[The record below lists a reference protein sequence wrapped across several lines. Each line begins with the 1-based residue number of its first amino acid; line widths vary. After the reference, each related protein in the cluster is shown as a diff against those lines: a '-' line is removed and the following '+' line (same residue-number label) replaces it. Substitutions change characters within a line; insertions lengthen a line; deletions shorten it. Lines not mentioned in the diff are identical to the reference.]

1 MSDTDPGRERLDS
14 WKAIADY
21 LQRDVRTVR
30 RWEKTLALPIRRVPG
45 SRGHSVFAYVA
56 EIETWLKTT
65 PPAEAAGAAATVV
78 TPDLPIDPPASADG
92 QAGLPRRPHW
102 RWPVAAAAVVL
113 VVTGLAWVG
122 RGSGSDADTLTVHVT
137 PTAVVAVGAGGTER
151 WRYPFSQEEPAVAL
165 PRRGTPEWLTSGKN
179 ANVLVGTSHRLRM
192 GDNVVSSGQ
201 LLWLTAA
208 GHLERTFS
216 FDDRLAFGGGEY
228 GAPWLIADF
237 RVGPKDA
244 SLVAVAARH
253 LEWWPSVVTVLDG
266 QGTRRGT
273 FVNAG
278 WIDGLQ
284 WVAPDRLIIGGF
296 SNLRDGGMIALLDAN
311 ALDGQSPAPEDSTF
325 RCKGCG
331 AGVPLR
337 YVTLPRSELNRVTGS
352 RFNRV
357 TLEPAGGR
365 VVARTLEAEF
375 TEQEGV
381 EALYEFSPSLDLVHA
396 SYSDQYWR
404 MHKALEAQGKL
415 THTRAQCP
423 DRDGPR
429 QIDVWEPRTGW
440 KTITI
445 AH

>member
-1 MSDTDPGRERLDS
+1 MSQPPPDRLDS
-14 WKAIADY
+14 WKAIADF
-21 LQRDVRTVR
+21 LQRDVRTVH
-30 RWEKTLALPIRRVPG
+30 RWEKTLSLPVRRVPG
-45 SRGHSVFAYVA
+45 HRGHSVFAYVS
-56 EIETWLKTT
+56 EIEAWLKTA
-65 PPAEAAGAAATVV
+65 PSDPRPAETAVVRPAWHMRGWQLAA
-78 TPDLPIDPPASADG
+78 
-92 QAGLPRRPHW
+92 
-102 RWPVAAAAVVL
+102 VAAAVL
-113 VVTGLAWVG
+113 IVTGIGWRA
-122 RGSGSDADTLTVHVT
+122 RGLIAGDAPIDVQVT
-137 PTAVVAVGAGGTER
+137 PTAVVAVGAGGAER
-151 WRYPFSQEEPAVAL
+151 WRYPFSQGEPAFAL
-165 PRRGTPEWLTSGKN
+165 PRRRTPEWLTSGKN
-179 ANVLVGTSHRLRM
+179 ASVLVGTSHRMRT
-192 GDNVVSSGQ
+192 GNNVASSGQ
-201 LLWLTAA
+201 LLWLSAA

-228 GAPWLIADF
+228 GAPWLITDF

-284 WVAPDRLIIGGF
+284 WVTPDRLIIGGF